1 MRELTIHALG
11 SGLPHFTLFWQHA
24 FPLHQHRNH
33 LVQDVKQGTNS
44 LLVENNIIIREPK
57 KKNQDIPKKKTSKSP
72 QNFVFRSAVTW
83 VLPRKHIQQKIL
95 TFIGIFAL

>member
-44 LLVENNIIIREPK
+44 LLVENNIIIYERAKKNPRYLK
-57 KKNQDIPKKKTSKSP
+57 KKNQARAP
-72 QNFVFRSAVTW
+72 
-83 VLPRKHIQQKIL
+83 KIL
-95 TFIGIFAL
+95 SLDLQ